1 MAKILLY
8 TFNVSSSITIKIVR
22 EVTFPV
28 SKYYLGSLKD
38 LERLIR
44 DEHFDYIL
52 GLGNYNGK
60 SRYIRIECVYKNKY
74 RYSNRQIINS
84 GKSEYLSTWK
94 LSKYKG
100 SAIAKNV
107 LYGPCNRSAY
117 KMSALIDE
125 NNLLT
130 KFAFIHI
137 PKKCDFDTALELVN
151 RWLKSV

>member
-1 MAKILLY
+1 
-8 TFNVSSSITIKIVR
+8 
-22 EVTFPV
+22 
-28 SKYYLGSLKD
+28 
-38 LERLIR
+38 
-44 DEHFDYIL
+44 
-52 GLGNYNGK
+52 
-60 SRYIRIECVYKNKY
+60 
-74 RYSNRQIINS
+74 
-84 GKSEYLSTWK
+84 
-94 LSKYKG
+94 
-100 SAIAKNV
+100 V